1 VGNPET
7 GGTADQAL
15 MTVTVNVNVEKM
27 MKSTVIILMMSIIW
41 MQAYAAE
48 PNSKPRT
55 DTEMTAEVKDIMRS
69 VDEVKRLPV
78 TGLSMIKAGDKMF
91 LITDNGHF
99 TVAGNFKLVDMWQ
112 GKIISS
118 VADTKDIDKID
129 LRKIGL
135 NPTEL
140 SVFSVGTGK
149 KEVTIFIDP
158 QCDYCHGLIEQ
169 LEPLAKDY
177 TFRLV
182 LVPVLGKDSA
192 EISKKLIC
200 NKDKDQSLKALIA
213 KDYSKLPALVRQE
226 GVCDL
231 KPLQKAV
238 VATKLLDIKGV
249 PFIFLPS
256 HNVFRGGAK
265 SFKTL
270 LEKDLED
277 EINGR

>member
-1 VGNPET
+1 MMIKKLGVLIVLMGIVGQSQAADFEA
-7 GGTADQAL
+7 TAQ
-15 MTVTVNVNVEKM
+15 
-27 MKSTVIILMMSIIW
+27 STK
-41 MQAYAAE
+41 A
-48 PNSKPRT
+48 KT
-55 DTEMTAEVKDIMRS
+55 DGEMAAEVKDIMRS

-78 TGLSMIKAGDKMF
+78 TGLSMIKAGNNTF
-91 LITDNGHF
+91 LISDNGHF
-99 TVAGNFKLVDMWQ
+99 VVAGNFKLVDMWQ
-112 GKIISS
+112 GKIIGS
-118 VADTKDIDKID
+118 VGDTQGIDKVD

-140 SVFSVGTGK
+140 STFSIGTGK
-149 KEVTIFIDP
+149 KEVVIFVDP
-158 QCDYCHGLIEQ
+158 QCNYCHELIGQ
-169 LEPLAKDY
+169 LEPLGKEY
-177 TFRLV
+177 VFRLV
-182 LVPVLGKDSA
+182 LIPVLGKESA

-200 NKDKDQSLKALIA
+200 NKDKAQSLKSLIA

-226 GVCDL
+226 GACDL

-238 VATKLLDIKGV
+238 VATKLLDIQGV

-256 HNVFRGGAK
+256 HNTFRGGAK

>member
-1 VGNPET
+1 MAAIDAKLNILEKIMLKKLSVLFVLVLFWGESHAVGV
-7 GGTADQAL
+7 DQA
-15 MTVTVNVNVEKM
+15 
-27 MKSTVIILMMSIIW
+27 
-41 MQAYAAE
+41 Q
-48 PNSKPRT
+48 PNKPKT

-78 TGLSMIKAGDKMF
+78 TGLSMVKAGERTF

-99 TVAGNFKLVDMWQ
+99 VVAGNFKLVDMWQ
-112 GKIISS
+112 GKVIGS
-118 VADTKDIDKID
+118 VSDTKGIDKVD

-135 NPTEL
+135 SPDEL
-140 SVFSVGTGK
+140 STFTIGKGK
-149 KEVTIFIDP
+149 KEVTIFVDP
-158 QCDYCHGLIEQ
+158 QCNYCHDLIVQ
-169 LEPLAKDY
+169 LEPLGKEY
-177 TFRLV
+177 SFKLV
-182 LVPVLGKDSA
+182 LIPVLGKESA

-200 NKDKDQSLKALIA
+200 NQDKDQSLKALIA
-213 KDYSKLPALVRQE
+213 KDYAKLPELVRKE
-226 GVCDL
+226 GSCDL

-238 VATKLLDIKGV
+238 VATKLLDIQGV

-256 HNVFRGGAK
+256 KNTFKGGVK

>member
-1 VGNPET
+1 
-7 GGTADQAL
+7 
-15 MTVTVNVNVEKM
+15 
-27 MKSTVIILMMSIIW
+27 MKNIVLLIILAGTWLS
-41 MQAYAAE
+41 ANATG
-48 PNSKPRT
+48 PSGKPTATT

-91 LITDNGHF
+91 LITDNGHLV
-99 TVAGNFKLVDMWQ
+99 VAGNFKLIDMWQ
-112 GKIISS
+112 GKVITS
-118 VADTKDIDKID
+118 VADTKDIDKVD

-135 NPTEL
+135 NPEEL
-140 SVFSVGTGK
+140 SVFSIGNGK
-149 KEVTIFIDP
+149 KEVTIFVDP
-158 QCDYCHGLIEQ
+158 QCDYCHDLIGQ

-182 LVPVLGKDSA
+182 LIPVLGKESA

-200 NKDKDQSLKALIA
+200 HKDKEQSLKALIA
-213 KDYSKLPALVRQE
+213 KDYSKLPAVVRQE
-226 GVCDL
+226 GACDL

-256 HNVFRGGAK
+256 HNTFRGGAK